1 MQRKQVVAAVKADY
15 DEHLYERLETA
26 ISLAGGLDVSASQP
40 IVIKINLCDV
50 RTPESGAVTHPDFL
64 DALLR
69 YLRQKVGQNP
79 IYVVESDAVVIL
91 ADLVMEWLGFKPV
104 LQKWGAQWVNLAKRP
119 TDIRQVQGF
128 YLKEEPVASV
138 FNGSYF
144 ISLAKLKTN
153 SLSTITCILKNQFG
167 CSTIVDKKIYHP
179 RLAEVIADLNK
190 LMHPDFGIVDGIIG
204 QGGPQG
210 PAFGMPIHSQVIIA
224 GKDPVA
230 VDTACARMMG
240 FNPGT
245 IAHIRKAAQLGVGSM
260 QYELA
265 TDGLEKTSW
274 NYRGNRLERLIMNV
288 GLRLQSRARK
298 QLKPGRP
305 ATGESLPSL

>member
-1 MQRKQVVAAVKADY
+1 
-15 DEHLYERLETA
+15 
-26 ISLAGGLDVSASQP
+26 
-40 IVIKINLCDV
+40 
-50 RTPESGAVTHPDFL
+50 
-64 DALLR
+64 
-69 YLRQKVGQNP
+69 
-79 IYVVESDAVVIL
+79 L
-91 ADLVMEWLGFKPV
+91 ADLLMEWLGFKPV
-104 LQKWGAQWVNLAKRP
+104 LQRWVAQWVNLAKCP
-119 TDIRQVQGF
+119 TVLKKIQGF
-128 YLKEEPVASV
+128 YLKEAPIAQV
-138 FNGSYF
+138 FEGSYF

-179 RLAEVIADLNK
+179 HLAEVIADLNK

-230 VDTACARMMG
+230 VDTACAWMMR

-265 TDGLEKTSW
+265 TDGLEKMTW
-274 NYRGNRLERLIMNV
+274 DYRGNPLERMIINI

-298 QLKPGRP
+298 QLKTAGRP
-305 ATGESLPSL
+305 ATGESLSSL

>member
-1 MQRKQVVAAVKADY
+1 MPNKTVVAAVKADY
-15 DEHLYERLETA
+15 DEHLYERLEKV
-26 ISLAGGLDVSASQP
+26 ISLAGDLNISASQP

-50 RTPESGAVTHPDFL
+50 RTPESGAVTHPRFL
-64 DALLR
+64 DTLLR
-69 YLRQKVGQNP
+69 LLRQRVGQNP

-91 ADLVMEWLGFKPV
+91 ADLVMEWLGFKPI
-104 LQKWGAQWVNLAKRP
+104 LQRWGAQWVNLAKCP
-119 TDIRQVQGF
+119 TAIKKVQGF
-128 YLKEEPVASV
+128 YLKEAPIATV
-138 FNGSYF
+138 FEGSYF

-153 SLSTITCILKNQFG
+153 SLSTTTCILKNQFG

-179 RLAEVIADLNK
+179 HLAEVIADLNK

-210 PAFGMPIHSQVIIA
+210 PAFGMPIHSQVVIA

-240 FNPGT
+240 FNPRT
-245 IAHIRKAAQLGVGSM
+245 IAHIQKAAQLGVGSM
-260 QYELA
+260 QYELT

-274 NYRGNRLERLIMNV
+274 NYKGNPLERMIMNV
-288 GLRLQSRARK
+288 GLLLQSHARK

-305 ATGESLPSL
+305 ATGESLSSL